1 MLDAGINKLKG
12 LGVAM
17 VTPFKQDLSIDF
29 DDLRKLTE
37 YLIENHVDYLV
48 VMGTTGE
55 SVTLTNE
62 EKHQVLETVKEVNE
76 GRLPIVFG
84 AGSNNTAQLVKSL
97 KTMDLNGVYAIL
109 SVAPYYNK
117 PTQEGLYQHFVEV
130 ANASPIPVVLYNVPG
145 RTSSNILPP
154 TILKLAKHP
163 NIIAVK
169 EASGNFDQFMEI
181 IGNKPDDF
189 LCISGDD
196 GITLPFIATGG
207 DGVISVLGNAYP
219 KLFSEMV
226 HKALIGKF
234 NKARKLHYRLLPVI
248 PMLFS
253 EGNPAGVKEIMK
265 MMDICKNHVRLPLV
279 TVSKGLKGD
288 LAKEFERLI
297 F

>member
-17 VTPFKQDLSIDF
+17 VTPFRKDLSIDIEA
-29 DDLRKLTE
+29 LRKLTE
-37 YLIENHVDYLV
+37 YLIDNEVDYFV

-62 EKHQVLETVKEVNE
+62 EKQLVLETVKEVNE

-84 AGSNNTAQLVKSL
+84 MGSNNTAQLVESIKA
-97 KTMDLNGVYAIL
+97 MDFTGVYAIL

-117 PTQEGLYQHFVEV
+117 PTQEGLYQHFIEV
-130 ANASPIPVVLYNVPG
+130 ANACPIPVILYNVPG

-154 TILKLAKHP
+154 TVLKLAEHA
-163 NIIAVK
+163 NIIAIK
-169 EASGNFDQFMEI
+169 EASGSFDQFMEI
-181 IGNKPDDF
+181 IGNKKDDF

-207 DGVISVLGNAYP
+207 DGVISVVGNAYP

-226 HKALIGKF
+226 HKALIGKL
-234 NKARKLHYRLLPVI
+234 NKARKLHYRLLPLI
-248 PMLFS
+248 PKLFA
-253 EGNPAGVKEIMK
+253 EGNPAGVKEIMQ
-265 MMDICKNHVRLPLV
+265 MMGICENHVRLPLV
-279 TVSKGLKGD
+279 SVSEGLKSD
-288 LAKEFERLI
+288 LTKEFGRLTG
-297 F
+297 

>member
-1 MLDAGINKLKG
+1 MLDAGINKIKG

-29 DDLRKLTE
+29 DALRKLTE
-37 YLIENHVDYLV
+37 YLIENDVDYLV

-62 EKHQVLETVKEVNE
+62 EKRQVLETVKEVNE

-84 AGSNNTAQLVKSL
+84 AGSNNTAQLVESL
-97 KTMDLNGVYAIL
+97 KTMDFTGVYAIL

-117 PTQEGLYQHFVEV
+117 PTQEGLYRHFTEV
-130 ANASPIPVVLYNVPG
+130 ANASPVPVILYNVPG
-145 RTSSNILPP
+145 RTCSNILPA
-154 TILKLAKHP
+154 TVLKLAEHA

-169 EASGNFDQFMEI
+169 EASGSFDQFMEI
-181 IGNKPDDF
+181 IGNKKDDF

-196 GITLPFIATGG
+196 GITLPFMAVGG
-207 DGVISVLGNAYP
+207 DGVISVVGNAYP

-234 NKARKLHYRLLPVI
+234 NKARKLHYKILPIIPLL
-248 PMLFS
+248 FK
-253 EGNPAGVKEIMK
+253 EGNPAGVKEVMQ
-265 MMDICKNHVRLPLV
+265 MMGICENYVRLPLV
-279 TVSKGLKGD
+279 TVSEELKGD
-288 LAKEFERLI
+288 LVKKFERLK
-297 F
+297 